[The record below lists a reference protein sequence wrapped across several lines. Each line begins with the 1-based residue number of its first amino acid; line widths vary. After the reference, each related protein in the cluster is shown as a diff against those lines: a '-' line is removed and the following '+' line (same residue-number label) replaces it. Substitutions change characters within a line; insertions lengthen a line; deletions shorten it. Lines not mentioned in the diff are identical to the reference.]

1 MVHINVKEITD
12 EITLHSKE
20 LKINNAKIF
29 LKGIAH
35 EIDQKC
41 LRFDDQAETINI
53 SVPNLLQL
61 GSKAILEI
69 RFTGVLNDSLRGFY
83 RTDYTIRNNEIKWIA
98 TTHFEPTFARYAF
111 PCFDEPEFKSTF
123 SIALNVRKGLVGL
136 SNGKVKNESYNIET
150 GMNEIIFEKSPI
162 MSTYLVAF
170 VVGEF
175 DYIEG
180 IAKSRYSKQ
189 PIRTRIYTP
198 PGQKESGK
206 FSLSVAI
213 RAIEFFENTFEI
225 PYTLPKI
232 DHIAIN
238 KTPSGAME
246 NWGLIIYKKNLLLLN
261 DSFENKGNGSTSILE
276 EKTGDIDKKNIVRTI
291 CHELA
296 HQWLGNIV
304 TMKWWSDL
312 WLNEGLAT
320 WAELLCVDSLFSEW
334 NIWAHFLVYRR
345 TIFLDADS
353 KDTSNSLVYPGFLMT
368 GLTGQEFR

>member
-1 MVHINVKEITD
+1 M
-12 EITLHSKE
+12 
-20 LKINNAKIF
+20 
-29 LKGIAH
+29 
-35 EIDQKC
+35 
-41 LRFDDQAETINI
+41 
-53 SVPNLLQL
+53 SVPNLLQS
-61 GSKAILEI
+61 GSTAILEI
-69 RFTGVLNDSLRGFY
+69 YFTGVLNDSQRGFY
-83 RTDYTIRNNEIKWIA
+83 RADYAIRNNEIKWIA

-123 SIALNVRKGLVGL
+123 SITLNVRKGLIGL
-136 SNGKVKNESYNIET
+136 SNGKVKKEFYNIET
-150 GMNEIIFEKSPI
+150 GMNEIIFEKSPT

-180 IAKSRYSKQ
+180 IAKSRYSKK

-198 PGQKESGK
+198 PGQKRSGE
-206 FSLSVAI
+206 FSLGIAI
-213 RAIEFFENTFEI
+213 RAMEFFENTFEI
-225 PYTLPKI
+225 PFSLPKI

-246 NWGLIIYKKNLLLLN
+246 NWGLIIYKNNLLLFN
-261 DSFENKGNGSTSILE
+261 DSFENKGNVSGSFLE
-276 EKTGDIDKKNIVRTI
+276 EKTGDIDKMNIVRTI

-320 WAELLCVDSLFSEW
+320 WAELLCVDDLFSDW

-345 TIFLDADS
+345 TLFLDADS
-353 KDTSNSLVYPGFLMT
+353 KDTSNSLVYPVAL
-368 GLTGQEFR
+368 